1 MKEMDKEQMKRELE
15 QLMELLDVGKKYTI
29 YNEGNFM
36 RAFELDFLD
45 EQGYELFMFNE
56 GEYIFK
62 NKVKKE

>member
-1 MKEMDKEQMKRELE
+1 MEEKNKEQMKRELE

-29 YNEGNFM
+29 YDEGCM
-36 RAFELDFLD
+36 SAFQLDFLD